1 VPSTDIKDEVEAVTA
16 FLCDRDPTNFR
27 SISEKTME
35 IREPREAVL
44 LASVVRD
51 SFFLSEDEHTGRL
64 SEYRCDLR
72 RELASKWALDLQ
84 SEYPALFR
92 GSKVVRFFPHWVPIV
107 GYSGKGADYRTS
119 KRMEEMHGS
128 LKGEVEKMGK
138 ELSDVLFVPY
148 FGYGGEAGYQF
159 SESMYHYIA
168 GLVFKD
174 MGYLVL
180 DEYPPSLVTG
190 TSRTPDLSVFRSAE
204 LAEALSLLGSRGAIS
219 SAGAFGQELQ
229 LYSIFGRQDR
239 SQALGPSGTTIDAEN
254 IAVEVKRSES
264 QYLVGVGSMQLRQY
278 MAEAYGFYDEGFV
291 AGPFLEGPGVVSL
304 NRKGGLVLE
313 RGPPS
318 ASVAVTDFWAERRRL
333 QMEDVRATMKLQLLK
348 NLHLSEAIEVCG
360 GKDSVRT
367 YEELLQ
373 MSCELGIQDTIG
385 ALDRHRPM
393 A

>member
-1 VPSTDIKDEVEAVTA
+1 MPSTDIKDEVEAVTA

-35 IREPREAVL
+35 IREPREAIL
-44 LASVVRD
+44 LASIVRD
-51 SFFLSEDEHTGRL
+51 SFFIVEDEKGSPSGYHV
-64 SEYRCDLR
+64 ELR
-72 RELASKWALDLQ
+72 NEFASKWALDLQ
-84 SEYPALFR
+84 NEHPALFR
-92 GSKVVRFFPHWVPIV
+92 GSKVVRFFPHWVPV
-107 GYSGKGADYRTS
+107 AGYSGKGVEYRTS
-119 KRMEEMHGS
+119 RRMEEMHRS
-128 LKGEVEKMGK
+128 LKGEVERMGK

-148 FGYGGEAGYQF
+148 FGYSGEAGYQF
-159 SESMYHYIA
+159 GESMYHYIA

-174 MGYLVL
+174 RGYLVL
-180 DEYPPSLVTG
+180 DEYAPSLVTG
-190 TSRTPDLSVFRSAE
+190 TNRNPDLSAFRSAE
-204 LAEALSLLGSRGAIS
+204 LAEAMSLLRSRGVIS

-239 SQALGPSGTTIDAEN
+239 SQAPRPSGTTIDAEN
-254 IAVEVKRSES
+254 IAIEVKRSES
-264 QYLVGVGSMQLRQY
+264 QYLVGAGSMQLRQY

-318 ASVAVTDFWAERRRL
+318 TSVAVTDFWTERRRL

-367 YEELLQ
+367 YGELLQ